1 MLGAEVKGHILVVDD
16 EDAIRF
22 MLENQLFKEGYKV
35 SIAANG
41 LHAMNKIKS
50 EQKYDLIICDL
61 KMPGM
66 PGVEFLTAIRQMGLE
81 TPFLIITGFPDKKKI
96 MNAVQQ
102 GISGVILKPF
112 STTELIAKIAN
123 LLGAAKSDSTP
134 MAA

>member
-1 MLGAEVKGHILVVDD
+1 MMGVTGKGHILVVDD

-50 EQKYDLIICDL
+50 DQKYDLIICDL

-66 PGVEFLTAIRQMGLE
+66 AGLEFLTAIRKLGIE

-96 MNAVQQ
+96 MSAVEQ
-102 GISGVILKPF
+102 GIGGVMLKPF
-112 STTELIAKIAN
+112 SNTELIAKIAS
-123 LLGAAKSDSTP
+123 LLTATNSDQTP